1 MWDELVFAS
10 GRYISRGEVKPW
22 PTPSK
27 RISDVMFS
35 VRLPTFS
42 RITTLKTIYC
52 WVPPFG
58 KKRNPNDTLW
68 INPYRKYA
76 TNQSN
81 RQDGFQ
87 NLERRRPIIEHDT
100 EPVLHQQT
108 NSPELQAIFT
118 IFLILIWYIHWAG
131 TPCGNI
137 LISQV
142 TNYWSNV
149 LARCRLHQAKEQ
161 QLNSWSAK
169 SSLGGELVEHHHHH
183 QVGDPGETP
192 EWDLH
197 RQRQLRVRQSQG
209 ITVGNHCRS
218 CFP

>member
-1 MWDELVFAS
+1 M
-10 GRYISRGEVKPW
+10 
-22 PTPSK
+22 
-27 RISDVMFS
+27 
-35 VRLPTFS
+35 
-42 RITTLKTIYC
+42 ITTRAPDGANNILLGATIRQIE
-52 WVPPFG
+52 
-58 KKRNPNDTLW
+58 KSERTLW
-68 INPYRKYA
+68 RNPYRKYA

-149 LARCRLHQAKEQ
+149 LARCRLHQAKNSSWTVEVQ
-161 QLNSWSAK
+161 NHRWVVNWLNTITITRSGT
-169 SSLGGELVEHHHHH
+169 LGRL
-183 QVGDPGETP
+183 
-192 EWDLH
+192 
-197 RQRQLRVRQSQG
+197 QSEIYIVNVSFESG
-209 ITVGNHCRS
+209 KLKVITVGNRCQS